1 MSNDARG
8 SQVAQGWDG
17 PLERYRQHAAEK
29 VTPATLRARMGRLR
43 RLALDL
49 GGTPDDVTPER
60 FDSWAAQ
67 LPCAVSTAGEYVQA
81 ARAFYRWAIRAG
93 AASDSPVASPA
104 PGVRYRMDD
113 RWADAV
119 TTFERAQDAAG
130 MAPGTIRR
138 RLQHLRRFGVSI
150 GIAPWHVHDDDYGAW
165 IARQRVTDT
174 QRAALRDSLRAF
186 YRWAHDSGRIA
197 ADPTAEP
204 NRRARK
210 LGTPAAWEAE
220 LSAWRRWMIGS
231 GTAPASVRTRMD
243 QLENFAR
250 AHRSAGPF
258 DMTTDD
264 VFDYLSGKQWARET
278 RRGFRVAVRAFY
290 RWAVD
295 TGRTAENPAEL
306 MPRVKS
312 GDPSRIPATD
322 AEYRAALAAARDD
335 RWRLALRLSCE
346 LGLRRTEVAQ
356 IHASDMR
363 PDDSGRAWLTVHG
376 KGGRVRRLPVPP
388 NLAAAIARAGDGHLF
403 PAREGGHTTPAH
415 VGKQVSALLPPGVT
429 MHALR
434 HAFATRAYNV
444 NRDVFTVQRLLGHA
458 SAATTQRYVQVSD
471 DSMRAL
477 VEAVAL

>member
-1 MSNDARG
+1 MSSA
-8 SQVAQGWDG
+8 VATGRLAGDWASA
-17 PLERYRQHAAEK
+17 LERYQQHAAER
-29 VTPATLRARMGRLR
+29 VSPSTLRARMGRLR
-43 RLALDL
+43 RLAADL
-49 GGTPDDVTPER
+49 GGGPDEVSAEQ
-60 FDSWAAQ
+60 FESWAAA
-67 LPCAVSTAGEYVQA
+67 LPCAVSTTGEYVQA

-93 AASDSPVASPA
+93 AARDTPVASPTL
-104 PGVRYRMDD
+104 GTRYRMDD
-113 RWADAV
+113 RWTDAAAS
-119 TTFERAQDAAG
+119 FERAQNAAG
-130 MAPGTIRR
+130 IAPGTIRR
-138 RLQHLRRFGVSI
+138 RLQHVRRFGATIDS
-150 GIAPWHVHDDDYGAW
+150 APWHVHDDEYGAW
-165 IARQRVTDT
+165 IARQPVSDV
-174 QRAALRDSLRAF
+174 QRRALRDSLRAF
-186 YRWAHDSGRIA
+186 YRWAHQSGRIA
-197 ADPTAEP
+197 ADPTEEP

-210 LGTPAAWEAE
+210 LGTPAAWEME
-220 LSAWRRWMIGS
+220 LNAWRRWMIGT
-231 GTAPASVRTRMD
+231 GTAATSVRTRMD

-264 VFDYLSGKQWARET
+264 VFDYLSGKRWARET
-278 RRGFRVAVRAFY
+278 RRGFRVAVRSFY
-290 RWAVD
+290 RWAVE

-312 GDPSRIPATD
+312 GDPARVPATD
-322 AEYRAALAAARDD
+322 AEYQAALTAARDE

-346 LGLRRTEVAQ
+346 LGLRRAEVAQ
-356 IHASDMR
+356 IHASDVR

-376 KGGRVRRLPVPP
+376 KGGKVRRLPVPP
-388 NLAAAIARAGDGHLF
+388 NLAAAITRAGDGYLF
-403 PAREGGHTTPAH
+403 PARDGGHTTPAH